1 MMAVLTANATAGTFH
16 VVCKEC
22 LFSAPYPLH
31 ESEAFRAADAHK
43 PQCPGEIPADRTKAQ
58 QRHARKLLTG
68 NY

>member
-1 MMAVLTANATAGTFH
+1 MIAVLTANAAASTFH

-22 LFSAPYPLH
+22 LWSTPRPLP
-31 ESEAFRAADAHK
+31 EDEAFRTADAHK
-43 PQCPGEIPADRTKAQ
+43 PDCPGEIPATRTTAQ